1 MKVELAGNLI
11 WSSGKWAISYK
22 ELIMPQMSYRDAAL
36 NLNLPKFLHYQVQE
50 EIASKEGSSSNR
62 YGSRKKIKSS
72 LLS

>member
-1 MKVELAGNLI
+1 MKVELAGNFI

-22 ELIMPQMSYRDAAL
+22 ELIIPQMSYSDAAL
-36 NLNLPKFLHYQVQE
+36 NLNISTFLHYQVQE